1 MYHGWIMDDQ
11 TSTLGDGAAEAG
23 VTTLPRPAASKPR
36 PQQPR
41 LWNVILLDD
50 DDHSYEYVIRML
62 TELFGKSPE
71 AAYQMAKEVDASGR
85 VICMTTHRE
94 LAELKQEQVHGYG
107 KDRLIASCQGAMT
120 SVIEPVM

>member
-1 MYHGWIMDDQ
+1 MDDQ
-11 TSTLGDGAAEAG
+11 SQTRTDVAADGG
-23 VTTLPRPAASKPR
+23 VATLPQPVSSKPR

-41 LWNVILLDD
+41 LWNVILMDD
-50 DDHSYEYVIRML
+50 DEHSYEYVIRML

-71 AAYQMAKEVDASGR
+71 AAYQMAKEVDANGR

-120 SVIEPVM
+120 SVIEPVV